1 MGLLT
6 VRRIR
11 KCRKSLFMSQR
22 KLIPNKRHNQNEEH
36 ELNGELRVNEEH
48 KLNER
53 LNKNEEHDITSQI
66 CHD

>member
-1 MGLLT
+1 
-6 VRRIR
+6 
-11 KCRKSLFMSQR
+11 MSQR